1 MTEQNSLNNDD
12 NYQSFNN
19 PQKSQYNYLFVSGQ
33 QTQNEYNIENSIP
46 FSNGQLNDQFLS
58 SKRKKFQIF
67 FSIILYILGLL
78 LLLIDIINMHFFIN
92 NYRREYFFNLEKYF
106 DEFIIISLILLII
119 SILDIIIASINVY
132 YTKKYQNSR
141 NKCVSIIL
149 GIIFLILQFTIYFS
163 VAFNYIN
170 YKYFCFTNIFIIII
184 FLNIIFS
191 IILLFFN
198 SKSKCCKCFN

>member
-1 MTEQNSLNNDD
+1 
-12 NYQSFNN
+12 
-19 PQKSQYNYLFVSGQ
+19 
-33 QTQNEYNIENSIP
+33 
-46 FSNGQLNDQFLS
+46 
-58 SKRKKFQIF
+58 
-67 FSIILYILGLL
+67 
-78 LLLIDIINMHFFIN
+78 MHFFIN